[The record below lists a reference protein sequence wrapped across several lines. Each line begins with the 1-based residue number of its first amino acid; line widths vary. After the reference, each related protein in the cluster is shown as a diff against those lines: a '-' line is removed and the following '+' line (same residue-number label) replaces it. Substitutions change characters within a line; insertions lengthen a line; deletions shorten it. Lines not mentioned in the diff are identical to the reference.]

1 MKKSFKFILIII
13 SLLVLAGI
21 ITGLYLYN
29 LKSKDLQKVKPDFVM
44 TASDLLLEFESD
56 ENAAAMKYVDKI
68 LEVTG
73 SIKNIEYVENNSINI
88 SLDAGSEFSS
98 VICTFQ
104 GNSDPGKF
112 NIGDTINLRGQCSGY
127 LMDVLL
133 NNCVFVQ

>member
-112 NIGDTINLRGQCSGY
+112 NIGDTIKIRGQCSGY